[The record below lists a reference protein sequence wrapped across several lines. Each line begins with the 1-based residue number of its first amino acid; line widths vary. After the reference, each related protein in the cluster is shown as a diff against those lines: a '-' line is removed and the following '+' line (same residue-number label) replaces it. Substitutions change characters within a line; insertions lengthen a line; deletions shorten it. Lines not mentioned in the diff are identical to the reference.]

1 MGYKAIKTS
10 PQDNVAIAVTGIPKG
25 STVTIPDNGN
35 VVTNQEVPLGHKIAL
50 EPMPKGANIIRYGE
64 VICSAKENIKAGDWV
79 HVHNTVSDI

>member
-1 MGYKAIKTS
+1 MSKHLG
-10 PQDNVAIAVTGIPKG
+10 GR
-25 STVTIPDNGN
+25 PDNGN